1 VIIPSQEPLLDN
13 TQHSQETNIHAPC
26 RFRTR
31 SPSKRA
37 ATDPRLRPRC
47 HWDRHKMQVLMDKS
61 TTCHVSVKTG
71 NISTA
76 EKATIIALLYY
87 CYKVTPTRCKIFN

>member
-1 VIIPSQEPLLDN
+1 VISPSQRPLLDS
-13 TQHSQETNIHAPC
+13 TQHSQETKFHAPD

-37 ATDPRLRPRC
+37 TADPHLRPRGY
-47 HWDRHKMQVLMDKS
+47 WNRHTTQVPMYKS
-61 TTCHVSVKTG
+61 TNCHVSVKTG

-87 CYKVTPTRCKIFN
+87 CYKVILTRCKKI